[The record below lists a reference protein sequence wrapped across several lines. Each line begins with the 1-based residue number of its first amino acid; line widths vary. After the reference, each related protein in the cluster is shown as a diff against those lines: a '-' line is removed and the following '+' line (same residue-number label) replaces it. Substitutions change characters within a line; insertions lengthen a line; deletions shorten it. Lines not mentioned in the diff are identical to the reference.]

1 LGVVHVI
8 GQGAIAWALGRLP
21 ATTTSVM
28 ILVQLIVAALLGWVL
43 FGEPIVP
50 LQALFA
56 AVVLTGAGLAQRS
69 AAAQA
74 RMEDAAVG
82 AHENGL
88 GETPEPANL
97 KA

>member
-1 LGVVHVI
+1 
-8 GQGAIAWALGRLP
+8 
-21 ATTTSVM
+21 M
-28 ILVQLIVAALLGWVL
+28 

-56 AVVLTGAGLAQRS
+56 AVVLAGVVLAQRS

-74 RMEDAAVG
+74 GDERR

-88 GETPEPANL
+88 GEAPEPANL